1 MKFETT
7 NTTAEKVK
15 TDLLVMPLFSDEKNL
30 PAEAKKIDAA
40 SGGAIKKISSG
51 KDFTAETGATFAI
64 VEPKGLVAKRLL
76 LVGLGKREKFD
87 ADALRS
93 AASAAAGVAKK
104 LGLREITFVGLKL
117 KGITPELFGKALA
130 EGVVVGTYAYDKH
143 KTDKKKSVALGTIRV
158 ATAEAKAVK
167 TGGAEG
173 VITGRCVN
181 MARELVTDPANL
193 ATPAYLATV
202 AKKIATTYRMKC
214 KVLGKAEMEKL
225 GMGALLSVAKGS
237 TMPAK
242 FIILEHAPKGAKQTA
257 VVIGKGL
264 TFDAGGISLKPSKG
278 LAGMKGDMAGGAAA
292 LAIMEGVG
300 ALKIKHRVIGLIP
313 ASENMP
319 GGNATRP
326 GDVVKSMA
334 GKTIEVLNTDA
345 EGRLLLAEALTY
357 AERYKPDAVFD
368 FATLTGSCAATLAHL
383 ATGIFG
389 TDARLMKIVKD
400 AQTDTGDRVWELPL
414 WDEHREAMKS
424 EIADLAN
431 ISNNFGAGASTAAGF
446 LSFFA
451 EKYPWV
457 HMDIAGSSDV
467 PKLYHGFAKGPVGA
481 PVRLMLNLLKNKSL
495 K

>member
-7 NTTAEKVK
+7 TAAAEKIK
-15 TDLLVMPLFSDEKNL
+15 TELLVLPLFSEEKSL

-40 SGGAIKKISSG
+40 TSGAIRKITSG
-51 KDFTAETGATFAI
+51 KDFAAETGETFVI
-64 VEPKGLVAKRLL
+64 VEPKGLAAKRLL
-76 LVGLGKREKFD
+76 LVGLGKRDKFD
-87 ADALRS
+87 SDALRS
-93 AASAAAGVAKK
+93 ASSAAARLAKK
-104 LGLREITFVGLKL
+104 QGLREMTFVGLKI
-117 KGITPELFGKALA
+117 KGVSPELLGKALA
-130 EGVVVGTYAYDKH
+130 EGAVVGTYAYDKH
-143 KTDKKKSVALGTIRV
+143 KTDRKKSAALGAIRV
-158 ATAEAKAVK
+158 ITPHAKAVK

-173 VITGRCVN
+173 LITGRCVN
-181 MARELVTDPANL
+181 MARELVTDPANI

-202 AKKIATTYRMKC
+202 AKKIASTYRMKC
-214 KVLGKAEMEKL
+214 RVLGKAEMQKL

-237 TMPAK
+237 ATPPK
-242 FIILEHAPKGAKQTA
+242 FIVLEHNPKGAKET
-257 VVIGKGL
+257 VVIIGKGL

-278 LAGMKGDMAGGAAA
+278 LAEMKGDMAGGAAA

-300 ALKIKHRVIGLIP
+300 ALKLKRRVIGLIP

-334 GKTIEVLNTDA
+334 GKTVEVLNTDA

-389 TDARLMKIVKD
+389 SNERLIEIVKD
-400 AQTDTGDRVWELPL
+400 AQTDTGERVWQLPL

-424 EIADLAN
+424 EIADLRN
-431 ISNNFGAGASTAAGF
+431 ISDNFGAGASTAAGF

-457 HMDIAGSSDV
+457 HMDIAGSSGV
-467 PKLYHGFAKGPVGA
+467 PKLHRGFAKGPVGA
-481 PVRLMLNLLKNKSL
+481 PVRLMLNLLKNKPL